1 MQNSD
6 TTEDVKMAIQ
16 KNFQKMGEAMAKGD
30 LGLLASYFTEDALL
44 KFSGKELIQ
53 GRVGITKAHQEML
66 DRGILVKPETTE
78 VQSFGEMAYE
88 IGTYQL
94 VTSKNEKID
103 SGYYATIW
111 KKVDGNW
118 KIFRDIISSTAS

>member
-44 KFSGKELIQ
+44 KFSGKEPIQ